1 MRRVLAFVVALAGV
15 LAAGAI
21 LWRAPPITQPAA
33 ALAVPDA
40 DDDGQP
46 AETEPPPGAAPKAPM
61 SDAEREA
68 RRLKRYD
75 KDGDGVVSRGEFLAG
90 RQKDF
95 AKADR
100 NKDGRLDFEEF
111 AVARATKFAR
121 ADRDADGRLSAK
133 EFASTAVKRKAKP
146 ACVCPVA
153 EEE

>member
-1 MRRVLAFVVALAGV
+1 MRRILGFVVALVGV

-33 ALAVPDA
+33 ALAVADA
-40 DDDGQP
+40 DPGGQD
-46 AETEPPPGAAPKAPM
+46 AGAAPPAAAPKSPL
-61 SDAEREA
+61 SDAQREA
-68 RRLKRYD
+68 RRLARYD
-75 KDGDGVVSRGEFLAG
+75 KDDDGRVSRGEFLAG
-90 RQKDF
+90 RSKDF

-111 AVARATKFAR
+111 AVARATKFDR
-121 ADRDADGRLSAK
+121 ADRDADGQLSPR
-133 EFASTAVKRKAKP
+133 EFAATAVKRKAKP